1 MLIVALTIGTA
12 AAFGLFIVIL
22 GLALGSAEREL
33 TLARLTVMG
42 HDRPVGLALAETMPA
57 VLAAV
62 IAGAVCAVALP
73 HLVGSSVDLSAFTGT
88 GAPVEF
94 SPDALA
100 LGLPAAAIFVLALAT
115 LLAQTSGAAPPRRR
129 RPAPGTLGGKEV
141 THMATTPLQQGSSP
155 RESLADLGAE
165 SARQHRD
172 FGAGSLI
179 VCDRLVRIYV
189 AAGIE
194 VQALQGLDLLVAESE
209 IVALVGASGSGK
221 STLMNILA
229 GLDTPTAG
237 SVRVAGQDLAAMT
250 SRQRLAYRRRTVG
263 FIWQQTS
270 RNLLPYLTAQQNV
283 ELPMRLAGSR
293 APSRRARAAELLDLL
308 GLGDGAGRRPDQM
321 SGGEQQRAAIAV
333 ALVNEPKVLLADE
346 PTGELD
352 TATAAEVFGALQT
365 ANRELGVTV
374 LIVTHDPAVSS
385 VVRRVVAIRDGRTST
400 EIHRLASTDDD
411 GEVGQHAVE
420 YAVLD
425 RAGRLQLPK
434 EMTEPLGMRDLVR
447 LEGEP
452 DHIGVWPDRRDK
464 S

>member
-1 MLIVALTIGTA
+1 MTSIAD
-12 AAFGLFIVIL
+12 L
-22 GLALGSAEREL
+22 GALGR
-33 TLARLTVMG
+33 
-42 HDRPVGLALAETMPA
+42 
-57 VLAAV
+57 
-62 IAGAVCAVALP
+62 
-73 HLVGSSVDLSAFTGT
+73 F
-88 GAPVEF
+88 
-94 SPDALA
+94 
-100 LGLPAAAIFVLALAT
+100 
-115 LLAQTSGAAPPRRR
+115 
-129 RPAPGTLGGKEV
+129 
-141 THMATTPLQQGSSP
+141 
-155 RESLADLGAE
+155 GAE

-194 VQALQGLDLLVAESE
+194 VQALQGLDLLVAAGE

-237 SVRVAGQDLAAMT
+237 SVRVAGDDLAVMSA
-250 SRQRLAYRRRTVG
+250 RQRLAYRRQVVG
-263 FIWQQTS
+263 FVWQQTA

-283 ELPMRLAGSR
+283 ELPMRLAGGGVSR
-293 APSRRARAAELLDLL
+293 HRAARRRARSAELLELL
-308 GLGDGAGRRPDQM
+308 GLGDCLHRRPDQM

-352 TATAAEVFGALQT
+352 TATAAEVFGALQR
-365 ANRELGVTV
+365 ANSELGVTV

-400 EIHRLASTDDD
+400 ETLRHGTTGDD
-411 GEVGQHAVE
+411 GEVAQHAVE

-425 RAGRLQLPK
+425 RAGRLQLPR

-447 LEGEP
+447 LEAEP
-452 DHIGVWPDRRDK
+452 DHIGVWPDRREAE
-464 S
+464 

>member
-1 MLIVALTIGTA
+1 MGTSLT
-12 AAFGLFIVIL
+12 
-22 GLALGSAEREL
+22 
-33 TLARLTVMG
+33 
-42 HDRPVGLALAETMPA
+42 
-57 VLAAV
+57 
-62 IAGAVCAVALP
+62 
-73 HLVGSSVDLSAFTGT
+73 
-88 GAPVEF
+88 
-94 SPDALA
+94 
-100 LGLPAAAIFVLALAT
+100 
-115 LLAQTSGAAPPRRR
+115 
-129 RPAPGTLGGKEV
+129 
-141 THMATTPLQQGSSP
+141 
-155 RESLADLGAE
+155 DLGVFGSE

-194 VQALQGLDLLVAESE
+194 VQALQGLDLLVAEGE
-209 IVALVGASGSGK
+209 IAALVGASGSGK

-237 SVRVAGQDLAAMT
+237 SVRVAGNDLAAM
-250 SRQRLAYRRRTVG
+250 SARQRLAYRRQTVG

-283 ELPMRLAGSR
+283 ELPMRLAGAR
-293 APSRRARAAELLDLL
+293 ARTRRARSAELLELL
-308 GLGDGAGRRPDQM
+308 GLADCPHRRPDQM

-352 TATAAEVFGALQT
+352 TATAAEVFGALQR
-365 ANRELGVTV
+365 ANAELGVTV

-385 VVRRVVAIRDGRTST
+385 VVRRVIAIRDGRTST
-400 EIHRLASTDDD
+400 ETHRHATTGDD
-411 GEVGQHAVE
+411 GDVAQHPVE

-425 RAGRLQLPK
+425 RAGRLQLPR

-447 LEGEP
+447 LQAEP
-452 DHIGVWPDRRDK
+452 DHIGVWPDRRDAEGERG
-464 S
+464 